1 MEQKEGLS
9 DEINLFDYLKVIQRH
24 KKLIIIIIAISVV
37 VSVVRALLTPPVYEA
52 KAIIT
57 PASQQNAPSGM
68 GVLAMQFGLAA
79 STQSSVTEIVNLL
92 NSNILREKVI
102 KKNNLLPVL
111 LGTEAKNKKDS
122 SENKRIWNALRA
134 LQGILKI
141 SYKQKDNIIEISAQ
155 FNDPDMAV
163 KIINYTVTELTEH
176 MSSET
181 RRVVETNKKYLES
194 QLSATAD
201 PFIKAKIY
209 SLIAQQVEQA
219 MMAEVKENFA
229 FKVLDPPRVPDQR
242 IKPQRRRMVM
252 RAFVASLFVGIFM
265 AFLKEYVDKVRSDKS
280 GKI

>member
-1 MEQKEGLS
+1 M
-9 DEINLFDYLKVIQRH
+9 
-24 KKLIIIIIAISVV
+24 
-37 VSVVRALLTPPVYEA
+37 LTPPVYEA

-68 GVLAMQFGLAA
+68 GVLGDAVWP
-79 STQSSVTEIVNLL
+79 SCPNQSSVTEIVNLL

-111 LGTEAKNKKDS
+111 LGTEAKNKKIVQKIK
-122 SENKRIWNALRA
+122 EYGMPLRA

-181 RRVVETNKKYLES
+181 RRVVE
-194 QLSATAD
+194 D
-201 PFIKAKIY
+201 
-209 SLIAQQVEQA
+209 
-219 MMAEVKENFA
+219 
-229 FKVLDPPRVPDQR
+229 
-242 IKPQRRRMVM
+242 
-252 RAFVASLFVGIFM
+252 
-265 AFLKEYVDKVRSDKS
+265 
-280 GKI
+280 

>member
-181 RRVVETNKKYLES
+181 RRVVETNKKYHES